1 MHGRRVAIVGIF
13 GALSFLLTFI
23 EFPIIP
29 LLPFLKFDPSDS
41 LIILVTMGYGFLPG
55 FFTLIIKSF
64 LFIFRAGDGGLIGI
78 LMNFI
83 AGTAFITTLY
93 LLKNF
98 VKLNNWINY
107 VISSLLT
114 GVVAYG
120 LNYFIAIPVYT
131 NQPTSQ
137 FVSNIGISL
146 QVFFLLVL
154 LFNFI
159 KFFVDSSISH
169 FLLKKTKITSFAQ
182 AKREEWGGFWNE
194 F

>member
-1 MHGRRVAIVGIF
+1 MQGRRVAIVGIF

-41 LIILVTMGYGFLPG
+41 LIILVTMGYGFFSG

-83 AGTAFITTLY
+83 SGTAFITSMYVLR
-93 LLKNF
+93 KF

-107 VISSLLT
+107 AISSLLT

-120 LNYFIAIPVYT
+120 LNYFVAIPVYT
-131 NQPTSQ
+131 NQPASQ
-137 FVSNIGISL
+137 FASNIGISL
-146 QVFFLLVL
+146 QLFFLLVL

-159 KFFVDSSISH
+159 KFFVDASISN
-169 FLLKKTKITSFAQ
+169 FLMKKTKITSFAQ
-182 AKREEWGGFWNE
+182 TKREG
-194 F
+194 